1 MPEVIKIK
9 KGLDINLKG
18 KAEKIFIQSDPSET
32 FAVKPIDFTGIFPK
46 LTVKVDHDVKA
57 GSPLFF
63 NKYKPEVIFTSP
75 VSGKVIAINRGERRR
90 ILEVVIRADKE
101 IRYESFTKANPL
113 DLSREQI
120 IENLLES
127 GLWPFIRQRPYHII
141 ANPEDEPKAV
151 FISAFDTAPL
161 APDYDFALK
170 NDAQPFQTGIDA
182 LSKLTSGKVHLGL
195 NGAYPPSRVFAEAR
209 NVELHYFRGPHPAG
223 NVGVQIHHID
233 PVNKGDIVWFV
244 NPQDV
249 VSIGRLFEKGIY
261 DASRIVA
268 LSGSEIKSPRYFKT
282 KIGASITN
290 LVEGNVETGKL
301 RYISGNVL
309 TGLKIPKD
317 GYIGFYDSQI
327 TVIPEGDYYEFLGWC
342 LPGFKKYSVSRSFF
356 SWLAPKKE
364 YHIDTN
370 LKGGRRAFVMTG
382 EYENVFPMDIYPVQ
396 LLKAILVEDIDLME
410 NLGIYEVAE
419 EDFALCEFVCTSKTD
434 VQSIIRQGIDLM
446 IRELG

>member
-1 MPEVIKIK
+1 MEEVIKLR
-9 KGLDINLKG
+9 KGYNINLKG

-32 FAVKPIDFTGIFPK
+32 YAVKPIDFPGIFPK
-46 LTVKVDHDVKA
+46 LTIQVDHDVKA

-63 NKYKPEVIFTSP
+63 NKYNSDVLFTSP

-90 ILEVVIRADKE
+90 ILEVVIQADKE
-101 IRYESFTKANPL
+101 IRYVSFLKADPK
-113 DLSREQI
+113 DLNREQI
-120 IENLLES
+120 IKNLLKS

-170 NDAQPFQTGIDA
+170 NDGQYFQTGLDA
-182 LSKLTSGKVHLGL
+182 LSKLTSGKVHLSL
-195 NGAYPPSRVFAEAR
+195 NGTYPPNKIFSEAK
-209 NVELHYFRGPHPAG
+209 NVELHYFSGPHPAG

-233 PVNKGDIVWFV
+233 PINKGDLVWIV
-244 NPQDV
+244 NAQDV
-249 VSIGRLFEKGIY
+249 VTIGRLFGKGIY

-268 LSGSEIKSPRYFKT
+268 LTGSEIKYPRYYKT
-282 KIGASITN
+282 MNGASVSN
-290 LVEGNVETGKL
+290 LVEKNVENGKL

-317 GYIGFYDSQI
+317 GFIGFYDSQI
-327 TVIPEGDYYEFLGWC
+327 TVIPEGDYYEFLGWG

-356 SWLAPKKE
+356 SWLTPKKE
-364 YHIDTN
+364 YSVDTN

-382 EYENVFPMDIYPVQ
+382 QYEKVLPMDIYPVQ
-396 LLKAILVEDIDLME
+396 LIKAILVEDIDLME
-410 NLGIYEVAE
+410 NMGIYEVAE
-419 EDFALCEFVCTSKTD
+419 EDFALCEFVCTSKTE
-434 VQSIIRQGIDLM
+434 VQSIIRQGIDLL

>member
-75 VSGKVIAINRGERRR
+75 VSGKVVAINRGERRR
-90 ILEVVIRADKE
+90 ILEVVIQVDKE
-101 IRYESFTKANPL
+101 IRYESFIKANPS
-113 DLSREQI
+113 DLGREQI

-151 FISAFDTAPL
+151 FISTFDTAPL

-170 NDAQPFQTGIDA
+170 NEAQPFQTGIDA
-182 LSKLTSGKVHLGL
+182 LSKLTSGKVHLSL
-195 NGAYPPSRVFAEAR
+195 NGTYPPSRVFVEAR
-209 NVELHYFRGPHPAG
+209 NVELHYFRGQHPAG
-223 NVGVQIHHID
+223 NVGVHIHHID

-261 DASRIVA
+261 DASRIVV
-268 LSGSEIKSPRYFKT
+268 LSGSEIKSPRYYKT

-290 LVEGNVETGKL
+290 FVEGNVETGNL

-327 TVIPEGDYYEFLGWC
+327 TVIPEGDYYEFLGWG
-342 LPGFKKYSVSRSFF
+342 LPGFEKYSVSRSFF

-364 YHIDTN
+364 YRIDTN

-446 IRELG
+446 IKELG